1 MKYAVSDEFSTLKK
15 FALEL
20 PETFDR
26 MGAVIQDN
34 RNIIKKIVID
44 QGTFVVKN
52 FRGMYFL
59 NRLMYSFF
67 RKSKAERSY
76 LYSNILNDQ
85 GILTPPPV
93 AWLDCFQWGLLKES
107 YFVSVYYSYPTFK
120 DILHS
125 SNYRESETYRLS
137 LIRHLAAFTFKLHR
151 LSIYHK
157 DFSWGNILI
166 IEKPEGFQFAL
177 VDLNRIRF
185 GKVSYKKGLRNFITL
200 EMTEEDMN
208 ILIREYAMLSDQSPD
223 ESIEFFWAVK
233 KRSSAL
239 RRFRKK
245 IRRHTLTPLEQL
257 IADWRGKKAV

>member
-1 MKYAVSDEFSTLKK
+1 MKYAVNDEFSALRE
-15 FALEL
+15 FALDL

-26 MGAVIQDN
+26 MGSVIQDN
-34 RNIIKKIVID
+34 RNVIKKITIE

-67 RKSKAERSY
+67 RKSKAERSF
-76 LYSNILNDQ
+76 LYSQILNNN
-85 GILTPPPV
+85 GIVTPPPV

-125 SNYRESETYRLS
+125 NNYKENEAFRSS
-137 LIRHLAAFTFKLHR
+137 LLHQLAAFTFKLHR
-151 LSIYHK
+151 LNIYHK

-177 VDLNRIRF
+177 IDLNRIRF
-185 GKVSYKKGLRNFITL
+185 GKVNYKKGLRNFITL
-200 EMTEEDMN
+200 EVTEEDMN
-208 ILIREYAMLSDQSPD
+208 TLIREYAVLSNQSPE
-223 ESIEFFWAVK
+223 ESIEFFWTVK